1 MKNKLFSGKSTR
13 TKIFTVITVAVI
25 LLLVLLNLFL
35 NYFVVYD
42 TAYIDMTP
50 EGLYTLRDVMI
61 EECSPMLVDPD
72 GTAKEQEI
80 KVTFCADPDTLLS
93 NTVTRAVYYTCVAM
107 SKQFASFKVECVNAT
122 LNPMAVA
129 QYKTTSLTEI
139 APSDVIISYGSRYR
153 IVSAEAFWRISGGN
167 LYSYDGEYKLAS
179 IMMSLTLVDQ
189 PKAYFVKGHGEA
201 WYDPEHPESEQSRRA
216 AYLYDLL
223 RERGFEIASIDLSE
237 LIAEADKANKSNP
250 AEAVLPSIPDDCVL
264 LIINDP
270 RTDFK
275 ADPDRFDELSYIS
288 ETELLTRYM
297 TEGRGAIAVAKDY
310 ETDEP
315 MPNFDAFLADW
326 GIKVSDTLVKDNAGS
341 VNEGVEGA
349 EQGTTFVTEYNK
361 DENSYAYSI
370 YEAYATLDTS
380 PRAFATDSG
389 HIICSFGESTGS
401 NESGTGDV
409 SKIFAPFLYTTDT
422 AVAYAKHSSGEYI
435 TSASEAGRKTL
446 AAICGRQALDTQTG
460 DYTYSYLFCAASGD
474 FFGNDLL
481 GNTSYSNY
489 DIVSAAFQSMARLDS
504 YASMKLGGIS
514 ANNYKYFAGKVLV
527 STEMTETDDKVLVWN
542 EDGTSY
548 IGRINHALMPK
559 AKIAYTIAIAIPPL
573 AIAIVGV
580 IVCIKRKFL

>member
-1 MKNKLFSGKSTR
+1 M
-13 TKIFTVITVAVI
+13 AI
-25 LLLVLLNLFL
+25 LLLLLLNLFL

-50 EGLYTLRDVMI
+50 EGLYTLRDVMV
-61 EECSPMLVDPD
+61 EECSPMLVNPD
-72 GTAKEQEI
+72 GTAKEQGI

-107 SKQFASFKVECVNAT
+107 SKQFASFDVECVNAT
-122 LNPMAVA
+122 LDPMSVA

-179 IMMSLTLVDQ
+179 VMMSLTLVDQ
-189 PKAYFVKGHGEA
+189 PKAYFVTGHGEA
-201 WYDPEHPESEQSRRA
+201 WYDPEHPESEQSKRA

-223 RERGFEIASIDLSE
+223 RERGLEVASLDLSE
-237 LIAEADKANKSNP
+237 LIAEADRKN
-250 AEAVLPSIPDDCVL
+250 AEDPTAAAIPSIPDDCVL

-288 ETELLTRYM
+288 ETELLGRYM

-315 MPNFDAFLADW
+315 TPNFDAFLADW
-326 GIKVSDTLVKDNAGS
+326 GIEVSKDLVKDNAGS
-341 VNEGVEGA
+341 VNEGIEDA
-349 EQGTTFVTEYNK
+349 KQGTTFVTEYNK
-361 DENSYAYSI
+361 DEESYAYSI
-370 YEAYATLDTS
+370 YEAYASLDTA
-380 PRAFATDSG
+380 PRAFATNTG
-389 HIICSFGESTGS
+389 YIVCSFGDSIGS

-422 AVAYAKHSSGEYI
+422 AVSYSKHSSGEYI
-435 TSASEAGRKTL
+435 VRSSEPERKTL
-446 AAICGRQALDTQTG
+446 AAICGRQALNTETG

-474 FFGNDLL
+474 FFGSDLL

-489 DIVSAAFQSMARLDS
+489 DIVSAAFQSMARLDT
-504 YASMKLGGIS
+504 YASMKLGGVS
-514 ANNYKYFAGKVLV
+514 VNNYKYFAGKVLV
-527 STEMTETDDKVLVWN
+527 STTITETDDKVLVWN

-548 IGRINHALMPK
+548 IGRINYALLPP
-559 AKIAYTIAIAIPPL
+559 AKIAYTVAIAIPPL
-573 AIAIVGV
+573 AIAVIGI